1 MSLSVPFG
9 VLRTKELRELLED
22 EDKINHIVRSS
33 EKLCLL
39 KKINHAEEECELLLQ
54 RFVEGETTLA
64 DFLGSFLSLRKLHHI
79 RLVLVKK
86 LQERTELQP
95 TERLS
100 EIQPQIFSAGFHHQ
114 ILPVSNF
121 TTAVVLPVL
130 HPPFLLPFN
139 ACVNTAQ
146 CPQYLSLC
154 FDNNEAQSPGKFPK
168 WPTRPVRLQPLKVE
182 QRKHQHAPQ

>member
-9 VLRTKELRELLED
+9 VLRTRELRELLED

-33 EKLCLL
+33 EK
-39 KKINHAEEECELLLQ
+39 LLLQ

-95 TERLS
+95 AERLAD
-100 EIQPQIFSAGFHHQ
+100 IQPQIFSAGFHQQ
-114 ILPVSNF
+114 ILNPCLPFSNL
-121 TTAVVLPVL
+121 TTAVVMPVL
-130 HPPFLLPFN
+130 HPPFLLPFGG

-154 FDNNEAQSPGKFPK
+154 FDNDEAQSPGKFPK

-182 QRKHQHAPQ
+182 QRKHQQHQPQ